1 MKKLKNICNK
11 LAPIIF
17 IIILISLWE
26 LVVRVGGIEKYIMP
40 APTDVIKV
48 LVSDF
53 NVMIPHI
60 LATLYEGFVG
70 FLIAIILSI
79 ILAIWHFPLQVM

>member
-1 MKKLKNICNK
+1 MKKSKNIGNK

-17 IIILISLWE
+17 IIILLSLWE
-26 LVVRVGGIEKYIMP
+26 VVVRAGGIEKYIMP
-40 APTDVIKV
+40 TPTDVIKV

-53 NVMIPHI
+53 KIMIPHI

-70 FLIAIILSI
+70 FLIAIV
-79 ILAIWHFPLQVM
+79 LAIY